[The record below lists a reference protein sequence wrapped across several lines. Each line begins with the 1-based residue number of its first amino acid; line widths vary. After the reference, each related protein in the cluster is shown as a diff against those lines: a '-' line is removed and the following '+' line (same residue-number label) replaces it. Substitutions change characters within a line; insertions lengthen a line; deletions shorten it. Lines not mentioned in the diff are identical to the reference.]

1 MHKFSLD
8 RLAVSRWKN
17 GGGDTRE
24 ICRVASGQPDGDF
37 AWRASIAT
45 IEKDGD
51 FSRFPGVDR
60 VITLLSGEGVDLC
73 GEGWQHRLTLHQPFA
88 FTGEQAITARLCG
101 GLSLDFNIMVERC
114 GYRADVSVIKGT
126 TVQTPV
132 TDGIAYV
139 LAGHWCANTHR
150 LAAGEG
156 VWWRS
161 SGVCWTPDDDNAVL
175 LLATIHAR

>member
-1 MHKFSLD
+1 MHRFSLD

-24 ICRVASGQPDGDF
+24 ICRVASGRHDGDF

-101 GLSLDFNIMVERC
+101 GVSLDFNIMVARGDYQAEMTVVR
-114 GYRADVSVIKGT
+114 GS
-126 TVQTPV
+126 TVQTPD

-139 LAGHWCANTHR
+139 LAGHWRVDTHR

-156 VWWRS
+156 TWWRS
-161 SGVCWTPDDDNAVL
+161 SGVCWTPDDDNAAL

>member
-1 MHKFSLD
+1 MRTFSLD
-8 RLAVSRWKN
+8 TLSVSRWKN
-17 GGGDTRE
+17 GGGETRE
-24 ICRVASGQPDGDF
+24 ICRITSTQSDGDF

-101 GLSLDFNIMVERC
+101 GLSLDFNIMVDRRC
-114 GYRADVSVIKGT
+114 YRADVAVVRGT
-126 TVQTPV
+126 AMQTPD
-132 TDGIAYV
+132 TGGIAYV
-139 LAGHWCANTHR
+139 LAGLWCANTHR
-150 LAAGEG
+150 LATGEG
-156 VWWRS
+156 AWWQS
-161 SGVCWTPDDDNAVL
+161 SGTCWTPDDDNAVL